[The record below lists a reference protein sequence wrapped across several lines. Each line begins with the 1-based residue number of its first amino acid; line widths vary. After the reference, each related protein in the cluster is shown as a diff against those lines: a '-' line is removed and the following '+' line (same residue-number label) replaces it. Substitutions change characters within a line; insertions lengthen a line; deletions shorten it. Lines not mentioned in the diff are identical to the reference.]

1 MEVVNKMYKLS
12 ELPNVYCL
20 SVNVKD
26 VCPKTTTGEKLSWFS
41 KKY

>member
-20 SVNVKD
+20 SLKNI
-26 VCPKTTTGEKLSWFS
+26 TNYTIGREQNIFFS
-41 KKY
+41 DQ

>member
-26 VCPKTTTGEKLSWFS
+26 DWWKIKL
-41 KKY
+41 